1 MRALVMQNPWS
12 VELPTRAA
20 TRRLARQLA
29 PHLAEGD
36 LVILAGPLGSG
47 KTFFAR
53 ALCRALG
60 VPRDQRVTSPTFAL
74 VHELSGRLRI
84 AHADLYRL
92 EHARDLD
99 QLGLADLRDLGFL
112 LLVEWGEPY
121 VRALGGDALLV
132 RLSLEPRQATFTATG
147 ARSRGILAL
156 GVADSP
162 DPGGP

>member
-1 MRALVMQNPWS
+1 MQNPWS

-36 LVILAGPLGSG
+36 LLILAGPLGSG

-60 VPRDQRVTSPTFAL
+60 VPREQRVTSPTFAL

-92 EHARDLD
+92 EHARDLN
-99 QLGLADLRDLGFL
+99 QVGLADLRDIGFL

-121 VRALGGDALLV
+121 IQALGGDALLLQ
-132 RLSLEPRQATFTATG
+132 LSLEPRQATLTATG
-147 ARSRGILAL
+147 GRSRGILAL
-156 GVADSP
+156 AMADSP
-162 DPGGP
+162 EPGTP